1 MASILVVDDSPSLRQ
16 MLQIIL
22 QNSDHEVLCAED
34 GKRALEMV
42 SEVQFDLILSDFNMP
57 QLSGPEFI
65 VLLRQLPQYRF
76 TPVLL
81 LTTETDEDKK
91 QIGRSAGA
99 SRWLK
104 KPFDPE
110 QLVLTVNSLLN

>member
-1 MASILVVDDSPSLRQ
+1 MARILVVDDSPSLRQ

-22 QNSDHEVLCAED
+22 QNSGHEVICAED
-34 GKRALEMV
+34 GKQAIETV

-57 QLSGPEFI
+57 HLTGPEFI
-65 VLLRQLPQYRF
+65 SRLRQLPQYRF
-76 TPVLL
+76 IPVIL

-91 QIGRSAGA
+91 QLGRDAGA
-99 SRWLK
+99 SGWLK

-110 QLVLTVNSLLN
+110 QLVVTVNSLLN